1 MLAYAHALKADSP
14 WEAEVATARRAQRD
28 ARAEATMVVSN
39 EVLDSEH
46 QVTTALTTAY
56 RLLKRV
62 ERETDDPARESLLDE
77 AIALLDKI
85 VTLLS
90 RTTVIMRLSL
100 GVIDEPPPWFQPDPP
115 RA

>member
-1 MLAYAHALKADSP
+1 MFSAERESAEQQRKLELARTCCVQVSAKNRSYRDAMLAYAHALKAGSP
-14 WEAEVATARRAQRD
+14 WEAEKAEVATARRAQRD
-28 ARAEATMVVSN
+28 ARA
-39 EVLDSEH
+39 
-46 QVTTALTTAY
+46 
-56 RLLKRV
+56 
-62 ERETDDPARESLLDE
+62 E